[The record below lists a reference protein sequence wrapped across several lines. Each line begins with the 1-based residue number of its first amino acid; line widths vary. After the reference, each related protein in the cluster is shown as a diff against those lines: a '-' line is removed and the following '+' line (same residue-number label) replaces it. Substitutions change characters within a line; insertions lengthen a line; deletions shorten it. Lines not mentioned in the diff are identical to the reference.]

1 MFHEETFDS
10 GEVSLNIARGA
21 STGPPL
27 LCLHGVLRRWSDFV
41 PLFPTLASR
50 WQIFGLDFRGH
61 GESGFVPD
69 KYLVHDYVR
78 DAVAVVRDLLTE
90 PVVIYG
96 HSLGAMVAAG
106 AAAEAP
112 DRVRAIVLE
121 DPPFHTLGSRIRETP
136 FHGQFVGYE
145 QIVELDKPAEQIGA
159 ELAELRVA
167 VPGGNENELVR
178 LGDLRDGA
186 SLRFSARCLS
196 QVDPGVLAP
205 IVAGQWLDGY
215 DWQTAASHLQC
226 PVLLL
231 QADAAAGGMLTP
243 TDAAR
248 FQQLAPQ
255 TTLVR
260 FPGVG
265 HLIHWMA
272 TEATVRV
279 VGTFLESLR

>member
-21 STGPPL
+21 SSGPPL
-27 LCLHGVLRRWSDFV
+27 VCLHGVLRRWSDFV
-41 PLFPTLASR
+41 PLFPALASR
-50 WQIFGLDFRGH
+50 WQIFGVDFRGH
-61 GESGFVPD
+61 GDSGFVAG
-69 KYLVHDYVR
+69 KYLVKDYVH

-90 PVVIYG
+90 PTVIYG

-106 AAAEAP
+106 VAAVVP

-121 DPPFHTLGSRIRETP
+121 DPPFDTLGTRIRDTP
-136 FHGQFVGYE
+136 FHGQFAGYE
-145 QIVELDKPAEQIGA
+145 QIVDPEKSVEQLTA

-167 VPGGNENELVR
+167 APGRSELVR

-186 SLRFSARCLS
+186 SLRFSAKCLT
-196 QVDPGVLAP
+196 QVDPEVLAP
-205 IVAGQWLDGY
+205 LVAGQWLDGY
-215 DWQTAASHLQC
+215 DWQTVASHIHC

-231 QADAAAGGMLTP
+231 QADEAAGGMLTP
-243 TDAAR
+243 HDAAR
-248 FQQLAPQ
+248 FQQLATQ

-272 TEATVRV
+272 AEATVRV